1 MESVIFSVID
11 DEDNQNGSTYDED
24 NYNSDTL
31 IDAFKEIGDQF
42 KDA

>member
-11 DEDNQNGSTYDED
+11 DED